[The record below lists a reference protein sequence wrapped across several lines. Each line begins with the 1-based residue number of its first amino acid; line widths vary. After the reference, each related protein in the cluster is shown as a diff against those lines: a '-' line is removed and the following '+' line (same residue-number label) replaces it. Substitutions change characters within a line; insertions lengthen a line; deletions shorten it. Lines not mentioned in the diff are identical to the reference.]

1 MERRQQMNW
10 QRLVIGA
17 AAFALIGVFHP
28 QGKFFLPC

>member
-1 MERRQQMNW
+1 MERRQQINW

-17 AAFALIGVFHP
+17 AAFVLISVFQP

>member
-1 MERRQQMNW
+1 MNW

-17 AAFALIGVFHP
+17 ATFVLIGVFHP